1 MRNEF
6 LRDAIAGSA
15 GVLLVMAVIGL
26 PNHPAATAPQGPAPW
41 QGVRLLPY
49 YSPDVHSQV
58 PAPQFRAPGSAHLT
72 P

>member
-6 LRDAIAGSA
+6 LRDVVAGSA

-26 PNHPAATAPQGPAPW
+26 PEAPAATAPQ
-41 QGVRLLPY
+41 VRVQWPDVQLLPY
-49 YSPDVHSQV
+49 YVSSAHPQF
-58 PAPQFRAPGSAHLT
+58 PAPRFRAPGPAHLT